1 MKKEGLYKIILIFA
15 LIGFLVSS
23 YLTYNHYYKES
34 TFCLPG
40 QEKSCNIVLQGP
52 YATLF
57 FGIPNSLIGMFGFSL
72 IFFLAL
78 QGKKGNKKVPKLIF
92 WFSLAAAL
100 FVIYLVYLVFFIIQA
115 FCQWCFVAWVC
126 IYAIFISSIV
136 LFRKSN

>member
-15 LIGFLVSS
+15 LIGFLVST
-23 YLTYNHYYKES
+23 YLTYNHYTKQS

-40 QEKSCNIVLQGP
+40 QEKNCDIVLQGP

-57 FGIPNSLIGMFGFSL
+57 FGIPNSLIGMLGFGL

-78 QGKKGNKKVPKLIF
+78 QGKKGNKKAPKLLF

-100 FVIYLVYLVFFIIQA
+100 FVIYLAYLIYFVIEA
-115 FCQWCFVAWVC
+115 FCIWCFTTWVC
-126 IYAIFISSIV
+126 IYIVFFASIA
-136 LFRKSN
+136 LIKK